1 MKKIVNGVVVEVDD
15 REYYEEPTP
24 KEVIVDDLK
33 QKLTETDSIAIDYA
47 DGLLTEEE
55 YEPIRLQR
63 IEWRNQI
70 NQLESE
76 GETDG

>member
-24 KEVIVDDLK
+24 KEVIIDDLK
-33 QKLTETDSIAIDYA
+33 QKLIETDGIAIDYA

-76 GETDG
+76 EISK

>member
-24 KEVIVDDLK
+24 KEVIIDDLK
-33 QKLTETDSIAIDYA
+33 QKLTETDSIAID
-47 DGLLTEEE
+47 

-76 GETDG
+76 DKTDG